1 MYTCRRHA
9 HTLEQ
14 AADHTTCP
22 VTAPLCALN
31 LTALLVRSVVG
42 RTPGTVCFALA
53 AHLTSRGIGLGHC
66 VSPPRIS
73 ELERHRKLPPVR
85 LTWLFFPSHISEPV
99 AIVRARAYRRFNH
112 LPLDGSTVLSLGRLR
127 RVENHPEE
135 RKSRPVSW
143 ACLTAGVCE
152 AWRRPH
158 SLDG

>member
-1 MYTCRRHA
+1 VSQPHSRDEDPGKLHGTPLRLLQRRLLPFRLICCRPASHSISTVGCVLPILHCYSGMYTCRRHA

-73 ELERHRKLPPVR
+73 ELERHRKLPPVDSPGF
-85 LTWLFFPSHISEPV
+85 FFPRTFP
-99 AIVRARAYRRFNH
+99 
-112 LPLDGSTVLSLGRLR
+112 SL
-127 RVENHPEE
+127 
-135 RKSRPVSW
+135 
-143 ACLTAGVCE
+143 
-152 AWRRPH
+152 
-158 SLDG
+158 